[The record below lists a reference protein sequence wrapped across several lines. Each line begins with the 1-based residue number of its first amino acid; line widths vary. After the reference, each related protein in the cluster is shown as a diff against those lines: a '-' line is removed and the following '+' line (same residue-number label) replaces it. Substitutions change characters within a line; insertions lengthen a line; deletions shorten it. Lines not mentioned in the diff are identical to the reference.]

1 MEKFNLTYVKN
12 KKSKADISDFD
23 YESAKTVNNFHKSFY
38 IYEKTPLVDLKNLA
52 KEIGL
57 KSIFVK
63 DESYRFGLNAF
74 KVLGASYAIANY
86 IKDKI
91 CLDENN
97 LSFDEIT
104 SSETKE
110 KLGKITF
117 ATATDGNHGRAVA
130 WTANKLGQK
139 SKVFM
144 PKGSSLERLENIR
157 RENSDANIMEVN
169 YDDCVRLAA
178 KYAEENKGVL
188 IQDTSWE
195 GYTDVPKNIMKGYM
209 TMAYEAYND
218 FREKGIFPSH
228 IFLQAGVG
236 SMAASVTA
244 FFRNVMKD
252 NPPKIIIVEPNKANC
267 LYRTADAND
276 GKLHFVKGDLDSIMA
291 GLNCGEPVTIGW
303 PILESYAD
311 YFLSVDDIFTK
322 IGMRVLANNISDDK
336 KIISGESGAVTSGIV
351 YSLMTDDSLRNYRE
365 KIGLDKDSVVFCIST
380 EGDTDKK
387 SYKEIICGEK

>member
-1 MEKFNLTYVKN
+1 MDKFNLTYIKN
-12 KKSKADISDFD
+12 KNFNADISDFD
-23 YESAKTVNNFHKSFY
+23 YESAKIVNNFHKSFDS
-38 IYEKTPLVDLKNLA
+38 YEITPLVDLKNLS
-52 KEIGL
+52 KGIGI
-57 KSIFVK
+57 KGFFVK

-91 CLDENN
+91 GLDEND

-130 WTANKLGQK
+130 WTANKLGQI

-144 PKGSSLERLENIR
+144 PKGTSLERLENIR
-157 RENSDANIMEVN
+157 RENSDANIMEEN

-178 KYAEENKGVL
+178 KFAEENKGVL

-195 GYTDVPKNIMKGYM
+195 GYIDVPKNIMKGYL
-209 TMAYEAYND
+209 TMAFEVYNELK
-218 FREKGIFPSH
+218 EKDIMPTH

-236 SMAASVTA
+236 SMAASITA
-244 FFRNVMKD
+244 FFINVLKD

-276 GKLHFVKGDLDSIMA
+276 GKLHFVKGDLNSIMA

-303 PILESYAD
+303 PILENYAD
-311 YFLSVDDIFTK
+311 YFLSVDDNYTK
-322 IGMRVLANNISDDK
+322 IGMRLLANPIKNDR

-351 YSLMTDDSLRNYRE
+351 YELMTYDDLKDYRE
-365 KIGLDKDSVVFCIST
+365 EIGLNKDSVVLCFST

-387 SYKEIICGEK
+387 SYREIVLEGK

>member
-1 MEKFNLTYVKN
+1 MDKFNLTYIKN
-12 KKSKADISDFD
+12 KNFNADISDFS
-23 YESAKTVNNFHKSFY
+23 YNSAKIVNNFHRSFDS
-38 IYEKTPLVDLKNLA
+38 YEITPLVDLKNLA

-57 KSIFVK
+57 KGFFVK

-86 IKDKI
+86 IKDKVG
-91 CLDENN
+91 LDEN
-97 LSFDEIT
+97 SFTFDEIT
-104 SSETKE
+104 SSETRE

-130 WTANKLGQK
+130 WTANKLGQS

-144 PKGSSLERLENIR
+144 PKGTSLERLENIR
-157 RENSDANIMEVN
+157 RENSDANIMEEN

-178 KYAEENKGVL
+178 KFAEENKGVL

-195 GYTDVPKNIMKGYM
+195 GYIDVPKNIMKGYL
-209 TMAYEAYND
+209 TIAFEAYND
-218 FREKGIFPSH
+218 LKEKDIIPTH

-236 SMAASVTA
+236 SMAASITA
-244 FFRNVMKD
+244 FFRNVLKD
-252 NPPKIIIVEPNKANC
+252 NPPKIIIVEPNRANC

-276 GKLHFVKGDLDSIMA
+276 GKLHFVKGDLNSIMA

-303 PILESYAD
+303 PILENYAD
-311 YFLSVDDIFTK
+311 YFLSVDDNYTK
-322 IGMRVLANNISDDK
+322 IGMRLLANPIKNDR

-351 YSLMTDDSLRNYRE
+351 YALMTDDDLKDYRE
-365 KIGLDKDSVVFCIST
+365 EIGLNKDSVVLCFST
-380 EGDTDKK
+380 EGDTDKQ
-387 SYKEIICGEK
+387 SYREIVWEGK

>member
-1 MEKFNLTYVKN
+1 MDKFNLTYIKN
-12 KKSKADISDFD
+12 KNFNADISDFD
-23 YESAKTVNNFHKSFY
+23 YESAKIVNNFHKSFDS
-38 IYEKTPLVDLKNLA
+38 YEITPLVDLKNLS
-52 KEIGL
+52 KEIG
-57 KSIFVK
+57 IEGFFVK

-91 CLDENN
+91 GLDEND

-130 WTANKLGQK
+130 WTANKLGQI

-144 PKGSSLERLENIR
+144 PKGTSLERLENIR
-157 RENSDANIMEVN
+157 RENSDANIMEEN

-178 KYAEENKGVL
+178 KFAEENKGVL

-195 GYTDVPKNIMKGYM
+195 GYIDVPKNIMKGYL
-209 TMAYEAYND
+209 TMAFEVYNELK
-218 FREKGIFPSH
+218 EKDIMPTH

-236 SMAASVTA
+236 SMAASITA
-244 FFRNVMKD
+244 FFINVLKD

-276 GKLHFVKGDLDSIMA
+276 GKLHFVKGDLNSIMA

-303 PILESYAD
+303 PTLENYAD
-311 YFLSVDDIFTK
+311 YFLSVDDNYTK
-322 IGMRVLANNISDDK
+322 IGMRLLANPIKNDR

-351 YSLMTDDSLRNYRE
+351 YELMTYDDLKDYRE
-365 KIGLDKDSVVFCIST
+365 EIGLNKDSVVLCFST

-387 SYKEIICGEK
+387 SYREIVLEGK

>member
-1 MEKFNLTYVKN
+1 MDKFNLTYIKN
-12 KKSKADISDFD
+12 KNFNADISDFS
-23 YESAKTVNNFHKSFY
+23 YNSAKIVNNFHRSFDN
-38 IYEKTPLVDLKNLA
+38 YEITPLVDLKNLA

-57 KSIFVK
+57 KGFFVK
-63 DESYRFGLNAF
+63 DESYRFALNAF

-91 CLDENN
+91 GLDEN
-97 LSFDEIT
+97 SFTFDEIT
-104 SSETKE
+104 SSETRE

-130 WTANKLGQK
+130 WTANKLGQS

-144 PKGSSLERLENIR
+144 PKGTSLERLENIR
-157 RENSDANIMEVN
+157 RENSDANIMDEN

-178 KYAEENKGVL
+178 KFAEENKGVL

-195 GYTDVPKNIMKGYM
+195 GYIDVPKNIMKGYL
-209 TMAYEAYND
+209 TMAFEAYND
-218 FREKGIFPSH
+218 LKEKDIIPTH

-236 SMAASVTA
+236 SMAASITA
-244 FFRNVMKD
+244 FFRNVLKN
-252 NPPKIIIVEPNKANC
+252 NPPKIIIVEPNRANC

-276 GKLHFVKGDLDSIMA
+276 GKLHFVKGDLNSIMA

-303 PILESYAD
+303 PILENYAD
-311 YFLSVDDIFTK
+311 YFLSVDDNYTK
-322 IGMRVLANNISDDK
+322 IGMRLLANPIKNDR

-351 YSLMTDDSLRNYRE
+351 YALMTDDDLKDYRE
-365 KIGLDKDSVVFCIST
+365 EIGLNKDSVVLCFST

-387 SYKEIICGEK
+387 SYREIVLEGK

>member
-1 MEKFNLTYVKN
+1 MDKFNLTYIKN
-12 KKSKADISDFD
+12 KNFNADISDFD
-23 YESAKTVNNFHKSFY
+23 YESAKFVNNFHKSFDS
-38 IYEKTPLVDLKNLA
+38 YEITPLVDLKNLS
-52 KEIGL
+52 KGIGI
-57 KSIFVK
+57 KGFFVK

-91 CLDENN
+91 GLDENN

-130 WTANKLGQK
+130 WTANKLGQI

-144 PKGSSLERLENIR
+144 PKGTSLERLENIR
-157 RENSDANIMEVN
+157 RENSDANIMEEN

-178 KYAEENKGVL
+178 KFAEENKGVL

-195 GYTDVPKNIMKGYM
+195 GYIDVPKNIMKGYL
-209 TMAYEAYND
+209 TMAFEVYNELK
-218 FREKGIFPSH
+218 EKDIMPTH

-236 SMAASVTA
+236 SMAASITA
-244 FFRNVMKD
+244 FFRNVLKD

-276 GKLHFVKGDLDSIMA
+276 GKLHFVKGDLNSIMA

-303 PILESYAD
+303 PILENYAD
-311 YFLSVDDIFTK
+311 YFLSVDDNYTK
-322 IGMRVLANNISDDK
+322 IGMRLLASPIKNDR
-336 KIISGESGAVTSGIV
+336 KIIS
-351 YSLMTDDSLRNYRE
+351 
-365 KIGLDKDSVVFCIST
+365 
-380 EGDTDKK
+380 
-387 SYKEIICGEK
+387 

>member
-1 MEKFNLTYVKN
+1 MDKFNLTYIKN
-12 KKSKADISDFD
+12 KNFNADISDFD
-23 YESAKTVNNFHKSFY
+23 YESAKFVNNFHKSFDS
-38 IYEKTPLVDLKNLA
+38 YEITPLVDLKNLA

-57 KSIFVK
+57 KGFFVK

-91 CLDENN
+91 GLDEND

-130 WTANKLGQK
+130 WTANKLGQI

-144 PKGSSLERLENIR
+144 PKGTSLERLENIR
-157 RENSDANIMEVN
+157 RENSDANIMEEN

-178 KYAEENKGVL
+178 KFAEENKGVL

-195 GYTDVPKNIMKGYM
+195 GYTDVPKNIMKGYL
-209 TMAYEAYND
+209 TMAFEVYNELK
-218 FREKGIFPSH
+218 EKDIMPTH

-236 SMAASVTA
+236 SMAASITA
-244 FFRNVMKD
+244 FFINVLKD

-276 GKLHFVKGDLDSIMA
+276 GKLHFVKGDLNSIMA

-303 PILESYAD
+303 PILENYAD
-311 YFLSVDDIFTK
+311 YFLSVDDNYTK
-322 IGMRVLANNISDDK
+322 IGMRLLANPIKNDR

-351 YSLMTDDSLRNYRE
+351 YELMTDDDLKDYRE
-365 KIGLDKDSVVFCIST
+365 KIGLNKDSVVLCFST

-387 SYKEIICGEK
+387 SYREIVWDGK

>member
-1 MEKFNLTYVKN
+1 MEKFNLTYIKN

-23 YESAKTVNNFHKSFY
+23 YESAKTVNNFHKSFD

-57 KSIFVK
+57 KSFFVK

-74 KVLGASYAIANY
+74 KVLGASYAIANF
-86 IKDKI
+86 IRDKI
-91 CLDENN
+91 GLDENTFT
-97 LSFDEIT
+97 FDEIT
-104 SSETKE
+104 SGETRK
-110 KLGKITF
+110 KLGHIIF
-117 ATATDGNHGRAVA
+117 STATDGNHGRAVA

-178 KYAEENKGVL
+178 KFAEENKGVL

-209 TMAYEAYND
+209 TMAYEACND

-365 KIGLDKDSVVFCIST
+365 KIGLDKDSVVLCIST

>member
-1 MEKFNLTYVKN
+1 MDKFNLTYIKN
-12 KKSKADISDFD
+12 KNFNADISDFS
-23 YESAKTVNNFHKSFY
+23 YESSKIVNNFHKSFDS
-38 IYEKTPLVDLKNLA
+38 YEITPLVDLKNLS
-52 KEIGL
+52 KEIGI
-57 KSIFVK
+57 KGFFVK

-91 CLDENN
+91 GLDESN

-110 KLGKITF
+110 KLGKMTF

-130 WTANKLGQK
+130 WTANKLGQS

-144 PKGSSLERLENIR
+144 PKGTSLERLENIR
-157 RENSDANIMEVN
+157 RENSDANIMEEN

-178 KYAEENKGVL
+178 KFADENKGVL

-195 GYTDVPKNIMKGYM
+195 GYTDVPKNIMKGYL
-209 TMAYEAYND
+209 TMAFEAYNELK
-218 FREKGIFPSH
+218 EKDIMPTH

-236 SMAASVTA
+236 SMAASITA
-244 FFRNVMKD
+244 FFRNVLKD

-276 GKLHFVKGDLDSIMA
+276 GKLHFVKGDLNSIMA

-303 PILESYAD
+303 PILENYAD
-311 YFLSVDDIFTK
+311 YFLSVDDNYTK
-322 IGMRVLANNISDDK
+322 IGMRLLANPIKNDR

-351 YSLMTDDSLRNYRE
+351 YALMTDDDLKDYRE
-365 KIGLDKDSVVFCIST
+365 EIGLNKDSVVLCFST

-387 SYKEIICGEK
+387 SYREIVWEGK

>member
-1 MEKFNLTYVKN
+1 MDKFNLTYIKN
-12 KKSKADISDFD
+12 KNFNADISDFD
-23 YESAKTVNNFHKSFY
+23 YESAKIVNNFHKSFDS
-38 IYEKTPLVDLKNLA
+38 YEITPLVDLKNLS
-52 KEIGL
+52 KEIG
-57 KSIFVK
+57 IEGFFVK

-91 CLDENN
+91 GLDEND

-130 WTANKLGQK
+130 WTANKLGQI

-144 PKGSSLERLENIR
+144 PKGTSLERLENIR
-157 RENSDANIMEVN
+157 RENSDANIMEEN

-178 KYAEENKGVL
+178 KFAEENKGVL

-195 GYTDVPKNIMKGYM
+195 GYIDVPKNIMKGYL
-209 TMAYEAYND
+209 TMAFEVYNELK
-218 FREKGIFPSH
+218 EKDIMPTH

-236 SMAASVTA
+236 SMAASITA
-244 FFRNVMKD
+244 FFINVLKD

-276 GKLHFVKGDLDSIMA
+276 GKLHFVKGDLNSIMA

-303 PILESYAD
+303 PILENYAD
-311 YFLSVDDIFTK
+311 YFLSVDDNYTK
-322 IGMRVLANNISDDK
+322 IGMRLLANPIKNDR

-351 YSLMTDDSLRNYRE
+351 YELMTYDDLKDYRE
-365 KIGLDKDSVVFCIST
+365 EIGLNKDSVVLCFST

-387 SYKEIICGEK
+387 SYREIVLEGK

>member
-1 MEKFNLTYVKN
+1 MDKFNLTYIKN
-12 KKSKADISDFD
+12 KNFNADISDFD
-23 YESAKTVNNFHKSFY
+23 YESAKFVNNFHKSFDS
-38 IYEKTPLVDLKNLA
+38 YEITPLVDLKNLS
-52 KEIGL
+52 KGIGI
-57 KSIFVK
+57 KGFFVK

-91 CLDENN
+91 GLDENN

-130 WTANKLGQK
+130 WTANKLGQI

-144 PKGSSLERLENIR
+144 PKGTSLERLENIR
-157 RENSDANIMEVN
+157 RENSDANIMEEN

-178 KYAEENKGVL
+178 KFAEENKGVL

-195 GYTDVPKNIMKGYM
+195 GYIDVPKNIMKGYL
-209 TMAYEAYND
+209 TMAFEVYNELK
-218 FREKGIFPSH
+218 EKDIMPTH

-236 SMAASVTA
+236 SMAASITA
-244 FFRNVMKD
+244 FFRNVLKD

-276 GKLHFVKGDLDSIMA
+276 GKLHFVKGDLNSIMA

-303 PILESYAD
+303 PILENYAD
-311 YFLSVDDIFTK
+311 YFLSVDDNYTK
-322 IGMRVLANNISDDK
+322 IGMRLLASPIKNDR
-336 KIISGESGAVTSGIV
+336 KIISWESGAVTSGIV
-351 YSLMTDDSLRNYRE
+351 YELMTDDDLKDYRE
-365 KIGLDKDSVVFCIST
+365 EIGLNKDSVVLCFST

-387 SYKEIICGEK
+387 SYREIVLEGK